1 MLADAVGL
9 GNDPGDIIEVPS
21 LLVLLFAGVDEFFA
35 GFGGT
40 SSATGWKILRDRGGL
55 LRSGPCLACFLD
67 VFEVVGEAVRLDRV
81 RGD

>member
-9 GNDPGDIIEVPS
+9 GNVKNPREIIEVPS

-35 GFGGT
+35 GFDGT

-55 LRSGPCLACFLD
+55 LRSGPCLAN
-67 VFEVVGEAVRLDRV
+67 
-81 RGD
+81 